1 MSGKVAALIFL
12 AQGEG
17 LDLAICESASDSRPA
32 LTSLKK
38 LDQSVRRGVCRNRS
52 ISTKA
57 AQASI
62 FKGLAASDWQKA
74 AAAMRFLVDGG
85 LP

>member
-12 AQGEG
+12 AQEEG
-17 LDLAICESASDSRPA
+17 LYLAICESASDSRPA

-38 LDQSVRRGVCRNRS
+38 LDQSVCRNRS

-57 AQASI
+57 APASI